1 MQRNNG
7 ENDNHVEG
15 YRSSWLRCAKCSED
29 LIPKDVVGTRQNGRM
44 REGLHEGYEISVDN
58 YLSPSYILRV
68 NKVFP
73 IRAASTTLADII
85 NNVTG
90 IEVEKTPDDHLLFE
104 AVHQSRAEV
113 LRALSNPK
121 LTFAERRALGQNS
134 REYERTFEI
143 LNELQRAED
152 RQKLFESVK
161 FSKTALFH

>member
-85 NNVTG
+85 KNVTG
-90 IEVEKTPDDHLLFE
+90 IEVEKTPDDHLLVE

-134 REYERTFEI
+134 REHERTFEI

-152 RQKLFESVK
+152 RQELFVSR
-161 FSKTALFH
+161 